1 MFWTVL
7 LLIICFS
14 AVASVLFWMLAM
26 LIGEWALAVAG
37 ILLLAGVI
45 TALVSAYQQIVV
57 RLDSV
62 EKKLDKVLD
71 RKERED

>member
-26 LIGEWALAVAG
+26 MIGEWALAVAG
-37 ILLLAGVI
+37 VLLLAGVI
-45 TALVSAYQQIVV
+45 TALVSAYQRIAVQ
-57 RLDSV
+57 LDSV
-62 EKKLDKVLD
+62 EKKLDKLLEQ
-71 RKERED
+71 KEEE

>member
-26 LIGEWALAVAG
+26 MIGEWALVVAG
-37 ILLLAGVI
+37 VLLLAGII
-45 TALVSAYQQIVV
+45 TALVSAYQRIALQ
-57 RLDSV
+57 LDSV
-62 EKKLDKVLD
+62 EKKLDKLLEQ
-71 RKERED
+71 KEEE

>member
-14 AVASVLFWMLAM
+14 AVASVLFWMFAM
-26 LIGEWALAVAG
+26 LIGEWALVVAG
-37 ILLLAGVI
+37 VLLLAGVI
-45 TALVSAYQQIVV
+45 TALVSAYQRIAA

-62 EKKLDKVLD
+62 EKKLDKLLEQ
-71 RKERED
+71 KEEE

>member
-26 LIGEWALAVAG
+26 MIGEWALVVAG
-37 ILLLAGVI
+37 VLLLAGII
-45 TALVSAYQQIVV
+45 TALVSAYQRITAQ
-57 RLDSV
+57 LDSV
-62 EKKLDKVLD
+62 EKKLDKLLEQ
-71 RKERED
+71 KEEE

>member
-7 LLIICFS
+7 LLIICFL

-37 ILLLAGVI
+37 VLLLAGVI
-45 TALVSAYQQIVV
+45 TALVSAYQQITV

-62 EKKLDKVLD
+62 EKKLDRLIEQ
-71 RKERED
+71 KEEE

>member
-7 LLIICFS
+7 LLIICFL

-37 ILLLAGVI
+37 VLLLAGVI
-45 TALVSAYQQIVV
+45 TALVSAYQQITV
-57 RLDSV
+57 RLDSAD
-62 EKKLDKVLD
+62 KKLDRLIEQ
-71 RKERED
+71 KEEE

>member
-26 LIGEWALAVAG
+26 MIGEWALVVAG
-37 ILLLAGVI
+37 VLLLAGII
-45 TALVSAYQQIVV
+45 TALVSAYQRIAVQ
-57 RLDSV
+57 LDSV
-62 EKKLDKVLD
+62 EKKLDKLLEQ
-71 RKERED
+71 KEEE

>member
-26 LIGEWALAVAG
+26 MIGEWALVVAG
-37 ILLLAGVI
+37 VLLLAGII
-45 TALVSAYQQIVV
+45 TALVSAYQRIAVQ
-57 RLDSV
+57 LDSV
-62 EKKLDKVLD
+62 EKKLDKRLEQ
-71 RKERED
+71 KEEE